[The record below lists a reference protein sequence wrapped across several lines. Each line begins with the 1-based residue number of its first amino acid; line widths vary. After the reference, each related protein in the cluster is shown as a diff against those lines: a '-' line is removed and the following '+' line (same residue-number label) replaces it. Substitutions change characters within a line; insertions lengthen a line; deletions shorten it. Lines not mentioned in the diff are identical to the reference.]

1 MSRVN
6 SEEDYILIPNVQST
20 IKAIIPVKLK
30 RKVAREI
37 LTAKGNPDAIY
48 ALALKH
54 KMSLQ
59 TVGQLTWQ
67 SEKTINETPAV
78 SATYKVH

>member
-1 MSRVN
+1 MSHIV
-6 SEEDYILIPNVQST
+6 SEEDYILIPNIQST

-37 LTAKGNPDAIY
+37 LTAKGDPDAIY

-54 KMSLQ
+54 RMSLQ
-59 TVGQLTWQ
+59 AVGQLTWET
-67 SEKTINETPAV
+67 EKTINKTPAV
-78 SATYKVH
+78 SADYKV